1 LFKFVL
7 GKVIAQKKMDSKQ
20 QHPEEFRTVVKRL
33 VYFFTCFT
41 LLILMLFSFL
51 FLGPPANTWFQNDDY
66 KTIFLAN
73 LEKKSASENEIAQF
87 WKPAN
92 IDAITDSL
100 LKKEVIYG
108 KELIA
113 HTSKYLGPNGSVQK
127 ITNGMNC
134 NNCHLDSGTKS
145 WGNNYG
151 SVNSMY
157 PKMRARSGQIEDVY
171 KRINDCMQR
180 SLNGQALTKEDNEMN
195 AIMAYINYI
204 GSNVPKGKEATAA
217 GIYNLEYLDR
227 AANPDNGKTLYMSKC
242 SNCHQPNGEGILAA
256 DKTEYTYPPLWGS
269 HSYNQGAGLY
279 RISRF
284 AGYIKYNMP
293 FGATYSNPQLSD
305 EDAWDIAAFVNTQP
319 RPTKD
324 FNQDWPDISKKPVD
338 HPFGPFSDKF
348 TAVQHKFGPFNPI
361 KKVHPKK

>member
-1 LFKFVL
+1 MNSEK
-7 GKVIAQKKMDSKQ
+7 
-20 QHPEEFRTVVKRL
+20 QHPEDYKAIAKRL
-33 VYFFTCFT
+33 VYLFTSFISLVLTLFFF
-41 LLILMLFSFL
+41 LLC
-51 FLGPPANTWFQNDDY
+51 NDSVSDWVKNNNAETDALYADY
-66 KTIFLAN
+66 
-73 LEKKSASENEIAQF
+73 EKKAALQNEMASF
-87 WKPAN
+87 WKPADIN
-92 IDAITDSL
+92 SITDSL
-100 LKKEVIYG
+100 LKKEIEYG

-113 HTSKYLGPNGSVQK
+113 HTAKYLGPNGSVKQ

-134 NNCHLDSGTKS
+134 NNCHLDAGTKP

-157 PKMRARSGQIEDVY
+157 PKMRARSGQIEDIT
-171 KRINDCMQR
+171 KRINDCLQR
-180 SLNGQALTKEDNEMN
+180 SLNGQPLEKEEKEMK
-195 AIMAYINYI
+195 AMMAYINYI
-204 GSNVPKGKEATAA
+204 GSNMTKGEEAKAA

-227 AANPDNGKTLYMSKC
+227 AADPVKGKTLYAAKC
-242 SNCHQPNGEGILAA
+242 ASCHQTNGKGVLTA
-256 DKTEYTYPPLWGS
+256 DKTEYTYPPLWGD

-293 FGATYSNPQLSD
+293 LGADYANPQLSD
-305 EDAWDIAAFVNTQP
+305 EEAWDIAAYVETQP

-324 FNQDWPDISKKPVD
+324 FSKDWPDISKKPVD

-361 KKVHPKK
+361 KKAHPKK